1 MEKLIKFWNSRDG
14 KPVTLLLL
22 TAVCL
27 VLTVT
32 MGYFHS
38 RANDVG
44 ALAGQVSG
52 TLVGAAIG
60 SADGLINGTR
70 EGIEAGAAKGL
81 SAEDTSI
88 YIQDSMKQ
96 LGNLEVLAASVT
108 LKNVNKVG
116 EAYAELIL
124 MNGNAIFSVDMTQA
138 EIQFSRDG
146 KEVAIAIPEPVMEL
160 NLNEE
165 KTQQLAEIQK
175 FSFSVSAEDGLVE
188 YLNSMAEIVQKA
200 EEHIANYDS
209 LVERAQGAAI
219 TQVQELAETISGG
232 QYVVQVQIR

>member
-1 MEKLIKFWNSRDG
+1 MEKLIKFWNSRGG

-32 MGYFHS
+32 MGYFRF
-38 RANDVG
+38 RAHEVG

-60 SADGLINGTR
+60 SADGLFNGTR
-70 EGIEAGAAKGL
+70 EGSEAGAAEGL
-81 SAEDTSI
+81 SAKDTSA
-88 YIQDSMKQ
+88 YIQESMKQ
-96 LGNLEVLAASVT
+96 LGNLEVLAAGVT

-116 EAYAELIL
+116 EAYAQLVL
-124 MNGNAIFSVDMTQA
+124 MNGDAIFSVDMTKA
-138 EIQFSRDG
+138 EIRFSQDG
-146 KEVAIAIPEPVMEL
+146 KEVTITIPEPVMEL
-160 NLNEE
+160 YLNEE
-165 KTQQLAEIQK
+165 KTQKLAEIQK
-175 FSFSVSAEDGLVE
+175 ASLSVSAEDGLVG

-200 EEHIANYDS
+200 EEHIASYDS

-219 TQVQELAETISGG
+219 TQVQELVETIGG
-232 QYVVQVQIR
+232 GAYVVQVRIQ